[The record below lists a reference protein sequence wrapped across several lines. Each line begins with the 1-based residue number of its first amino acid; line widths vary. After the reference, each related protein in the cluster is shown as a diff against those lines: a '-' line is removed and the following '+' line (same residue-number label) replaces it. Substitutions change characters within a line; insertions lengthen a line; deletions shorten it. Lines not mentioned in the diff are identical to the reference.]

1 MLGTFLRQ
9 CNIVKSVP
17 VVEFLQEK
25 DCDSTINYSINP
37 KKALTE
43 LTLCGKY
50 SFKFLKEVNALT
62 LKGEQW
68 SLQLGLI
75 DFEKKFGF
83 VYFGGAPFIFKWFNQ
98 NLKPDQW
105 QHLCYTVTSKEIHVV
120 MNGEVLL
127 NQTHDSPKF
136 ALLQPKLMLGG
147 DDESMRLQGKITE
160 VNLWSHALDLEQLI
174 SLSTTCEAK
183 NISIPDLF
191 SWKSI
196 STDASNTTCLNY
208 GMIEKDA
215 EFCER
220 SYPKR
225 ITVIEYQT
233 NFETSNYMCQSFGG
247 SLFLPKSNNDTEQ
260 LGFLIKVRKNYFVK
274 SV

>member
-1 MLGTFLRQ
+1 MLGTFLGH
-9 CNIVKSVP
+9 CNIAKSVP
-17 VVEFLQEK
+17 VIEFLQGK
-25 DCDSTINYSINP
+25 DCDSIINLSINP
-37 KKALTE
+37 SKAITE

-50 SFKFLKEVNALT
+50 SFKFLKKVNALT

-68 SLQLGLI
+68 TLQLGLI
-75 DFEKKFGF
+75 DFDKKFGF
-83 VYFGGAPFIFKWFNQ
+83 VYLQEDVPFIFKWFNQ

-105 QHLCYTVTSKEIHVV
+105 QHLCYTVSSKRIHVV

-127 NQTHDSPKF
+127 NQTHNFPKF

-160 VNLWSHALDLEQLI
+160 VNLWSHALELEQLI

-183 NISIPDLF
+183 NIPIPDLF

-196 STDASNTTCLNY
+196 STDATNSTCFNY

-225 ITVIEYQT
+225 ITVIEYLT

-247 SLFLPKSNNDTEQ
+247 SLFLPKSNNDTEE
-260 LGFLIKVRKNYFVK
+260 LGSLIKVK
-274 SV
+274 